1 MDGDTTGGMGRLRE
15 EGDFSFFH
23 RKFTV
28 FVGNRLGMCSRQSDI
43 GCGLN
48 IQLWDLWH
56 KAGNGS
62 LRVRWGDVK
71 CVGAEDRLGKC
82 SL

>member
-1 MDGDTTGGMGRLRE
+1 MISVFFTGNLQYLWATDWGCAA
-15 EGDFSFFH
+15 DSQIF
-23 RKFTV
+23 
-28 FVGNRLGMCSRQSDI
+28 